1 MELEFEVESWR
12 ECDFSR
18 VKSFASGFHLEK
30 FFPFG
35 LDGLESELLRWRIYW
50 LRQTV
55 ANRPKRVMNAL
66 NRALQ
71 IGTYPIIS
79 KLLHIFATIPVT
91 TATNERSLSSLKL
104 IKTFL
109 RTTTE
114 EDRLNGLAHLF
125 INKDIH
131 LDYDKVINEFE
142 RKNRR
147 LKFV

>member
-1 MELEFEVESWR
+1 
-12 ECDFSR
+12 
-18 VKSFASGFHLEK
+18 
-30 FFPFG
+30 
-35 LDGLESELLRWRIYW
+35 
-50 LRQTV
+50 
-55 ANRPKRVMNAL
+55 MNAL

-91 TATNERSLSSLKL
+91 TATNERSFSSLKL

-131 LDYDKVINEFE
+131 LDYDKVINEFG

-147 LKFV
+147 LNFV